1 MPLQNFQF
9 NETSP
14 AAAGTVASSQ
24 VVTGSLAANVQAG
37 VAGWVDDYESIDLAI
52 DLQGA
57 TGGSLDVYVQIS
69 PNNGAHWYDII
80 HFPQVL
86 AGAALVHYQV
96 PLSQATNT
104 LTATQVGK
112 DLSPALGLVSGI
124 VGAVING
131 AFGDRFRLVMVA
143 GAGTSAG
150 APVMCSIQAQR
161 SRLRE
166 AGGS

>member
-24 VVTGSLAANVQAG
+24 VVTGSLAVNVPAG
-37 VAGWVDDYESIDLAI
+37 VAGWVDDYESIDIAI

-112 DLSPALGLVSGI
+112 DLSPALVSG
-124 VGAVING
+124 AVVNG

-150 APVMCSIQAQR
+150 APVTCSIQAQR